1 MVIEGLLVGLAV
13 VILFLSEFYLGYPM
27 TRRPLVV
34 CTVVGFILGDL
45 ETGIKAGAT
54 LELVFMG
61 IVTVGAATP
70 PDTLTGSAI
79 GTAFAILLGQGT
91 ELAFTLAVPISFLAQ
106 FLIVSKFIWRSSFN
120 SKVEKYIEEGNY
132 KAIEKV
138 HLSMTLALA
147 IILGSVTALSIMLGA
162 PVMDSFINKIPK
174 VIIDGL
180 SAAGGLLPA
189 VGFALLLK
197 LMWSQQMSIY
207 YFLGFIFVT
216 YFNIPIIA
224 IAAIGVIMS
233 FIFYQEGNFKLL
245 NNKLNT
251 ATDNE
256 EDDLFDD

>member
-1 MVIEGLLVGLAV
+1 MIASGLLVGLAV
-13 VILFLSEFYLGYPM
+13 VLLFLSEFYLGYPM

-120 SKVEKYIEEGNY
+120 SKVEKCIEEGNY
-132 KAIEKV
+132 KAIEKI
-138 HLSMTLALA
+138 HLSMTLMLAL
-147 IILGSVTALSIMLGA
+147 ILGSVTALSIILGA
-162 PVMDSFINKIPK
+162 PVMDAFITKIPK
-174 VIIDGL
+174 VVIDGL

-197 LMWSQQMSIY
+197 LMWSRQMAIY

-233 FIFYQEGNFKLL
+233 CIFYQEGNFKFL
-245 NNKLNT
+245 NVKT
-251 ATDNE
+251 ATANDNE

>member
-1 MVIEGLLVGLAV
+1 MLVEGLLVGLV
-13 VILFLSEFYLGYPM
+13 VVLVFLSEFYLGYPM

-34 CTVVGFILGDL
+34 CTLVGLVLGDL
-45 ETGIKAGAT
+45 ETGVKAGAT

-106 FLIVSKFIWRSSFN
+106 FLIVAKFIWRSSFN
-120 SKVEKYIEEGNY
+120 SKVEKC
-132 KAIEKV
+132 IEKGDYKTIEKI
-138 HLSMTLALA
+138 HLSMTLMLAL
-147 IILGSVTALSIMLGA
+147 ILGTITTLSIVLGA
-162 PVMDSFINKIPK
+162 PIMESFVEKIPK

-197 LMWSQQMSIY
+197 LMWSNQMAIY

-216 YFNIPIIA
+216 YFHIPIIA
-224 IAAIGVIMS
+224 IAVIGVILS
-233 FIFYQEGNFKLL
+233 CILYQEGNFKVL
-245 NNKLNT
+245 NSRTQVSL
-251 ATDNE
+251 DSE